1 MIQNGHEISF
11 TRRRYGKAT
20 FTWIYVKFGDRWQET
35 GDPLQK
41 IMPSK
46 KDVEDAVSRAH
57 AHRAVTNRSSGETK

>member
-1 MIQNGHEISF
+1 MIQNGHEICF

-20 FTWIYVKFGDRWQET
+20 FTWISVKFGNKWQET

-46 KDVEDAVSRAH
+46 KDVENAIKRA
-57 AHRAVTNRSSGETK
+57 RARFNHSK

>member
-1 MIQNGHEISF
+1 MTYDGHEISF

-20 FTWIYVKFGDRWQET
+20 FVWIYVKFGADWQET

-46 KDVEDAVSRAH
+46 KDVEDAIKRAH
-57 AHRAVTNRSSGETK
+57 ARRNRSR